1 MKPVRYFRTM
11 TEAAVRCSLLAVL
24 AVPSLL
30 VAQDMVLVGGTLT
43 VENGTRM
50 AFDGPVQWTIAPSA
64 TLVNNGRIEL
74 GDLGTVL
81 ESPGNPITGLGTE
94 HALYNSTGPAV
105 DIAPGGLGLSL
116 TLNEALGTMEL
127 VRGHTVQM
135 EGSGAE
141 SVARYFQ
148 LLCTPVVGAS
158 IDIGFHYDPTELNG
172 SVESDLLLHSGE
184 VLGGPWTAMVG
195 TVDVPAQ
202 RITATWSSPW
212 NFVTAFD
219 EDITTGV
226 SAIETTSGFLVWPTI
241 SDDVVHIRSDS
252 GVQLSSIAL
261 VDATGRTVELFASNA
276 AEGTFSLSVSHLAPG
291 IYVLWLND
299 KQAFRIVRP

>member
-30 VAQDMVLVGGTLT
+30 VAQDMVLVGGTMT

-50 AFDGPVQWTIAPSA
+50 VLDGPIQWTIAPSA
-64 TLVNNGRIEL
+64 TLVNDGRIEL
-74 GDLGTVL
+74 GDLGSVL
-81 ESPGNPITGLGTE
+81 ESLGNPITGVGTE
-94 HALYNSTGPAV
+94 HALFNSLVPAV

-116 TLNEALGTMEL
+116 TMNEALGTIEL

-141 SVARYFQ
+141 SIARYFQ
-148 LLCTPVVGAS
+148 LLCIPVVGAS
-158 IDIGFHYDPTELNG
+158 IDIGFHYDPAELNG

-184 VLGGPWTAMVG
+184 VLGGPWTAMIG
-195 TVDVPAQ
+195 TVDVPVQ
-202 RITATWSSPW
+202 RITTTWSSPW
-212 NFVTAFD
+212 NFITAFD

-226 SAIETTSGFLVWPTI
+226 SAIESTSEFLVWPTV
-241 SDDVVHIRSDS
+241 SEDVVHVRSNG
-252 GVQLSSIAL
+252 GVRLAKIAL
-261 VDATGRTVELFASNA
+261 VDATGRTVELFAPNA
-276 AEGTFSLSVSHLAPG
+276 TEGTFTLSVADQGPG
-291 IYVLWLND
+291 IYMLWLND